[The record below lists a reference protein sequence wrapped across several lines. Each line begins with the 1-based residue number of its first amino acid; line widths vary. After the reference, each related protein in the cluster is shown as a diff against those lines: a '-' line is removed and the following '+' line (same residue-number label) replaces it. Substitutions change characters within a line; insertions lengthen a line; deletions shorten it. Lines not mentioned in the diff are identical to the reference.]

1 LALLGI
7 LYSLVYSWLF
17 AIPYALILKVSLTS
31 YFASDVPFEIMLS
44 LSSFLTI
51 WWLYD
56 PLRKVLEYGEL
67 SLKYRIK

>member
-1 LALLGI
+1 
-7 LYSLVYSWLF
+7 
-17 AIPYALILKVSLTS
+17 VSLTS